1 MATYFFSGRRGGE
14 GESQPIHKIF
24 MWKNRHSMLQ
34 GREREG
40 GFDCSP
46 IPWLRKQS
54 NPLFGSVT
62 SPHHQLHCRSHYC
75 TILLIRVRTIC
86 FRNFVHLLE
95 TCCIQNLVFAQFF
108 LSLKAGSQ
116 RRGLVMFR
124 NHTEEDNG
132 GKALFLDHSDEDWSC
147 FGTSNWNK
155 EGRPISV
162 GLKRNS

>member
-1 MATYFFSGRRGGE
+1 
-14 GESQPIHKIF
+14 
-24 MWKNRHSMLQ
+24 MLQ

-132 GKALFLDHSDEDWSC
+132 GKALFLAHPHSDEDWSC
-147 FGTSNWNK
+147 FGTSN
-155 EGRPISV
+155 
-162 GLKRNS
+162 